1 MSAIQLQPPEPFN
14 FRKPDKWPRWI
25 KRFEQFRLASALSTA
40 NPARQVSTF
49 LYCLGPDAEDTLQ
62 SMSPSE
68 EDRATFAAV
77 KAKFEGFFRV
87 RRNTIIERVRFNRRV
102 QQEGEPVE
110 QFIVSLYS
118 LAENCAYGDLKEE
131 MVRDRLVVGIRDAAL
146 SERLQ
151 MDAELTLAKAM
162 KLVKGSCS
170 RTAAHPQR
178 GRHPHQG

>member
-1 MSAIQLQPPEPFN
+1 MSTIQLQPPEPFN
-14 FRKPDKWPRWI
+14 FRKPDEWPRWI

-87 RRNTIIERVRFNRRV
+87 RRNTIIERVRSQPQSSTRRRTSGTIHSV
-102 QQEGEPVE
+102 LTQPCRE
-110 QFIVSLYS
+110 L
-118 LAENCAYGDLKEE
+118 C
-131 MVRDRLVVGIRDAAL
+131 VRRL
-146 SERLQ
+146 ER
-151 MDAELTLAKAM
+151 
-162 KLVKGSCS
+162 GNG
-170 RTAAHPQR
+170 QR
-178 GRHPHQG
+178 

>member
-1 MSAIQLQPPEPFN
+1 
-14 FRKPDKWPRWI
+14 
-25 KRFEQFRLASALSTA
+25 
-40 NPARQVSTF
+40 
-49 LYCLGPDAEDTLQ
+49 
-62 SMSPSE
+62 MSPSE

-110 QFIVSLYS
+110 QFIVSLHS

-162 KLVKGSCS
+162 KMVRQREAVHEQQHILREGDTPIKVEAVTGKAGAS
-170 RTAAHPQR
+170 RYRQRQKRQQTHGCTARQKTAEEQVYSFR
-178 GRHPHQG
+178 GNPTQA